1 MSNVIERYRRTSQ
14 MEFYRNALELQEDMM
29 KFLLREKNV
38 PRKYRGVVTYPI
50 VAAFDEL
57 FDLMHQANRIY
68 ADAEESTAKRREIQT
83 ACIRKV
89 DEIYRLLQR
98 TVSLLWKDR
107 LKSKTPSAEQQRLRN
122 ALNDF
127 ATRLKREEELLTGWR
142 NSTKQNKK
150 RAKE

>member
-14 MEFYRNALELQEDMM
+14 MEFFKNALELQEDMM

-50 VAAFDEL
+50 IEKFDEL
-57 FDLMHQANRIY
+57 FDLMRQANRIY
-68 ADAEESTAKRREIQT
+68 ADTETSTAARREAQT

-89 DEIYRLLQR
+89 DDIYYLLQR
-98 TVSLLWKDR
+98 AVSLLWKDK

-127 ATRLKREEELLTGWR
+127 ATRLKHEEELLTGWR
-142 NSTKQNKK
+142 KSTKPTKK
-150 RAKE
+150 REKE